1 MDRFDIAVIGAGH
14 AGCEAALACARMGLD
29 TLLLTLNLDSIALM
43 PCNPAIGGT
52 GKGHLV
58 REIDALGGEMGRAID
73 DTFIQSRMLNTGK
86 GPAVH
91 SLRAQADKRAY
102 QQRMKQALFAEPRLT
117 VRQGECGRFLTENGA
132 VCGIETTTGASVACR
147 AVVVCSGVYMDSRII
162 IGECSWMGG
171 PQGLLSSS
179 HLANALRALNIELR
193 RFKTG
198 TPPRVEESS
207 IDFDEMEPQPGD
219 ETITPFSFLT
229 DGVLQNRAKC
239 YLTYT
244 NEETH
249 RIIRENIHRAP
260 MYAGTIHGTGA
271 RYCPSIEDKIMRF
284 ADKNR
289 HQLFLEPEGLDT
301 VEWYVQGLST
311 SMPEDVQLEM
321 LHTIPGLRRAR
332 VLRLAYAIEY
342 ECIDPLQLRADLSLR
357 AVPGMYFAGQIN
369 GTSGYE
375 EAAAQGIL
383 AGINAARFVQGKPSV
398 TLGRDQAYIGVL
410 VDDLTTKGT
419 NEPYRMMTSRCEYRL
434 LLRQDNA
441 DFRLTE
447 IGHAVGLA
455 SDERLA
461 RMRQKRALTE
471 ETVARLQKTWL
482 PKSDAL
488 DHWLLAHGQQAAAG
502 SVCAADLLRRPGIF
516 YDDLAEIDPRY
527 VRLPSAV
534 SEQVNISLRYA
545 GYIDKERRQVEAF
558 RQAEDKL
565 LPQGFDYMT
574 LDGLRI
580 EARQKLTAHQ
590 PRSLGEASR
599 ISGASPLLTVFR
611 VTLPMMTP
619 SLIAGALLVFVAAM
633 SCYGIPSIIGAPGKV
648 HTVTTR
654 IIEYNGLGAQ
664 GISDATGLAV
674 FLMALAILI
683 LYLSDFVVARK
694 QYITVSGKSTRPNIV
709 DLGKWRVPLTV
720 LVSLFATIVVLI
732 PFATILTTSFKI
744 DVGKSLF
751 DPENFTLTQWQT
763 IFSRSETMSC
773 LKNSLIFG
781 VVTAT
786 VGIVVACTMSYLL
799 QRTKIRGRKLPDF
812 LITLGSGT
820 PSVVIALGL
829 IMTMKGDFGVNIYN
843 TAYIMIVAYLIKYLM
858 MGMRTVVSAM
868 SQIHVSL
875 EECSQISG
883 ASWTRTMLK
892 ITGPL
897 IFPSIA
903 AGWFLIFIPSFYELS
918 MTTLLYSNSTKTIGF
933 QLYEY
938 WTFTSQPQ
946 SCAMAFG
953 ILMIVVVLNF
963 LLNKLTKGEFSI

>member
-244 NEETH
+244 NEDTH

-284 ADKNR
+284 ADKDR

-419 NEPYRMMTSRCEYRL
+419 NEPYRMMTSRTEYRL
-434 LLRQDNA
+434 LHRQDNA
-441 DFRLTE
+441 DQRMCPIGYAIGLVSRERYERVQEKYEQVKREVHRLEHTGVAATAELNQLLAAKGEPPAKNSLRLSDLVRRPRLTYE
-447 IGHAVGLA
+447 
-455 SDERLA
+455 
-461 RMRQKRALTE
+461 
-471 ETVARLQKTWL
+471 
-482 PKSDAL
+482 
-488 DHWLLAHGQQAAAG
+488 
-502 SVCAADLLRRPGIF
+502 
-516 YDDLAEIDPRY
+516 DLAPLDPDRPALSQA
-527 VRLPSAV
+527 VR
-534 SEQVNISLRYA
+534 EQVEISLKYE
-545 GYIDKERRQVEAF
+545 GYIARQQRQVEEM
-558 RQAEDKL
+558 RRLEGKT
-565 LPQGFDYMT
+565 LPADLDYHQ
-574 LDGLRI
+574 LAGLRL
-580 EARQKLTAHQ
+580 EARQKLDAIR
-590 PRSLGEASR
+590 PGNLGQAAR
-599 ISGASPLLTVFR
+599 ISGVSP
-611 VTLPMMTP
+611 
-619 SLIAGALLVFVAAM
+619 ADVAA
-633 SCYGIPSIIGAPGKV
+633 
-648 HTVTTR
+648 
-654 IIEYNGLGAQ
+654 
-664 GISDATGLAV
+664 
-674 FLMALAILI
+674 LM
-683 LYLSDFVVARK
+683 
-694 QYITVSGKSTRPNIV
+694 
-709 DLGKWRVPLTV
+709 
-720 LVSLFATIVVLI
+720 
-732 PFATILTTSFKI
+732 
-744 DVGKSLF
+744 
-751 DPENFTLTQWQT
+751 
-763 IFSRSETMSC
+763 
-773 LKNSLIFG
+773 
-781 VVTAT
+781 
-786 VGIVVACTMSYLL
+786 
-799 QRTKIRGRKLPDF
+799 
-812 LITLGSGT
+812 
-820 PSVVIALGL
+820 IALERQ
-829 IMTMKGDFGVNIYN
+829 N
-843 TAYIMIVAYLIKYLM
+843 
-858 MGMRTVVSAM
+858 R
-868 SQIHVSL
+868 
-875 EECSQISG
+875 
-883 ASWTRTMLK
+883 
-892 ITGPL
+892 P
-897 IFPSIA
+897 
-903 AGWFLIFIPSFYELS
+903 
-918 MTTLLYSNSTKTIGF
+918 
-933 QLYEY
+933 
-938 WTFTSQPQ
+938 
-946 SCAMAFG
+946 
-953 ILMIVVVLNF
+953 
-963 LLNKLTKGEFSI
+963 GETP

>member
-1 MDRFDIAVIGAGH
+1 MDRFDIAIIGAGH

-229 DGVLQNRAKC
+229 DGALQNRAKC

-284 ADKNR
+284 ADKDR

-332 VLRLAYAIEY
+332 GACASPMPSNTSASTPSNCAQTSPFAPFRACISPGRSTAPAAMRRPPRRVL
-342 ECIDPLQLRADLSLR
+342 
-357 AVPGMYFAGQIN
+357 
-369 GTSGYE
+369 
-375 EAAAQGIL
+375 L

-488 DHWLLAHGQQAAAG
+488 DRWLLAHGQQAAAG
-502 SVCAADLLRRPGIF
+502 SICAADLLRRPGIF
-516 YDDLAEIDPRY
+516 YDDSAEIDPRY

-599 ISGASPLLTVFR
+599 ISGVSPGDITVLMVWLAKREYAGASPA
-611 VTLPMMTP
+611 PAATP
-619 SLIAGALLVFVAAM
+619 
-633 SCYGIPSIIGAPGKV
+633 
-648 HTVTTR
+648 
-654 IIEYNGLGAQ
+654 
-664 GISDATGLAV
+664 
-674 FLMALAILI
+674 
-683 LYLSDFVVARK
+683 
-694 QYITVSGKSTRPNIV
+694 
-709 DLGKWRVPLTV
+709 
-720 LVSLFATIVVLI
+720 
-732 PFATILTTSFKI
+732 
-744 DVGKSLF
+744 
-751 DPENFTLTQWQT
+751 
-763 IFSRSETMSC
+763 
-773 LKNSLIFG
+773 
-781 VVTAT
+781 
-786 VGIVVACTMSYLL
+786 
-799 QRTKIRGRKLPDF
+799 
-812 LITLGSGT
+812 
-820 PSVVIALGL
+820 
-829 IMTMKGDFGVNIYN
+829 
-843 TAYIMIVAYLIKYLM
+843 
-858 MGMRTVVSAM
+858 
-868 SQIHVSL
+868 
-875 EECSQISG
+875 
-883 ASWTRTMLK
+883 
-892 ITGPL
+892 
-897 IFPSIA
+897 
-903 AGWFLIFIPSFYELS
+903 
-918 MTTLLYSNSTKTIGF
+918 
-933 QLYEY
+933 
-938 WTFTSQPQ
+938 
-946 SCAMAFG
+946 
-953 ILMIVVVLNF
+953 
-963 LLNKLTKGEFSI
+963 